1 MPRQFETTDS
11 GRSQRRNRRPAPR
24 RRRVLT
30 QAAAGLMASAVATA
44 LAVTSAPAPPASAA
58 TYTVGNGTMVARLT
72 GPGAINDTVGRN
84 DIVGTDLG
92 VMWDNGRGE
101 ILTAFGDTQS
111 FNGWS
116 LLYGD
121 LFYWRSNVLLRSTD
135 RNLANGMTF
144 TSHAG
149 PRGHAKRLLKP
160 DLRREITIIP
170 TAGIAANG
178 KQYLNVMSVKKW
190 GAPGSWLTNWSGLVA
205 STDNGANWKE
215 VNAFRPN
222 GGGNRKFQMAAFL
235 KVGSTV
241 YTYGTPDGRSGAVY
255 LARVDERDIEKLG
268 AYEYFSQGRW
278 VRNNPDAATPVM
290 GAPNG
295 EMSVAWNDY
304 LGKYVS
310 LASSAGGA
318 VMRTADNPWGPWSS
332 REVVVPSLDPYTGY
346 APYIHPWSKG
356 NTLYFTY
363 SISLGYQVYLMK
375 LTLRK

>member
-1 MPRQFETTDS
+1 MPRLFGMLHVAGV
-11 GRSQRRNRRPAPR
+11 GRGR
-24 RRRVLT
+24 RRRSAGVPVTAGTGLVIAGVI
-30 QAAAGLMASAVATA
+30 AAMAASTATAPTASAGPYTA
-44 LAVTSAPAPPASAA
+44 GNAS
-58 TYTVGNGTMVARLT
+58 MVARLT
-72 GPGAINDTVGRN
+72 GPGAINDTIGRH

-111 FNGWS
+111 INGWS

-121 LFYWRSNVLLRSTD
+121 MFYWRSNVLLRSTD
-135 RNLANGMTF
+135 RNLADGMTF

-170 TAGIAANG
+170 TSGIAANG
-178 KQYLNVMSVKKW
+178 KQYLNVMSVRRW
-190 GAPGSWLTNWSGLVA
+190 GQPGSWVTNWSGLVA
-205 STDNGANWKE
+205 STDNGANWRE

-222 GGGNRKFQMAAFL
+222 GGGNRKFQMTALL
-235 KVGSTV
+235 KVGDTV
-241 YTYGTPDGRSGAVY
+241 YTYGTPDGRGGAAY
-255 LARVDERDIEKLG
+255 LARVGQRDIEKLG
-268 AYEYFSQGRW
+268 AYEYFSAGRW

-290 GAPNG
+290 RAPNG

-318 VMRTADNPWGPWSS
+318 VMRTADNPWGPWSAPD
-332 REVVVPSLDPYTGY
+332 VIATATNPYTGY
-346 APYIHPWSKG
+346 APFIHPWSKG
-356 NTLYFTY
+356 NSLYFTY

-375 LTLRK
+375 VTLRKPG